1 VKLAAL
7 TATVILACLAAV
19 HARWRSPERPVDW
32 PTRLAVLAVAALFL
46 GYFVVVLQGGVI
58 QSGVLQGEA
67 PTERT
72 GDLGVYLRAAW
83 AAGEGE
89 DIYQATDFHGWH
101 YLYPPLLASLLV
113 PFADPPE
120 SASAAAR
127 AGAIPY
133 GVSLALWYWL
143 GVVCLLVSVNM
154 IASAL
159 ARIGPGAAQA
169 RFSQGWWN
177 LRLLPLLIVLPFA
190 LDDLRRGQTTAIIL
204 LCLAGCST
212 AILHGRSFRAGAW
225 LGAAAALKL
234 FPLYLLIYPL
244 WRRDGRFLAATLAA
258 AFVASLVP
266 AAVMGWGPASS
277 AYRTFIAER
286 LVGEASGA
294 GDPAVADELHGTN
307 TGVQSFEYMTYDAL
321 HPNRDSRDPAP
332 PQGYFF
338 AHIVLSLT
346 LSAAVLWAMRRRR
359 DRFGEYL
366 FFAALVLL
374 AIPMLPVARPHYF
387 LLGILAVSGLFVEG
401 AAPAAGWR
409 PARYVGA
416 AALAFLAAAILDA
429 ARLGWALDFGV
440 ASLAALALAAL
451 ALNKARRAAVLP

>member
-1 VKLAAL
+1 MKLAAL
-7 TATVILACLAAV
+7 TAIVILSCLAAV
-19 HARWRSPERPVDW
+19 VARWRSPDKPADW

-58 QSGVLQGEA
+58 RSGILQGEA
-67 PTERT
+67 ATERT

-83 AAGEGE
+83 AAGAGE

-120 SASAAAR
+120 SASAAVR

-143 GVVCLLVSVNM
+143 GVACLLVSVNM

-159 ARIGPGAAQA
+159 ARAGPSAAPA

-177 LRLLPLLIVLPFA
+177 LRLLPLLIVVPFA
-190 LDDLRRGQTTAIIL
+190 LDGLRRGQVTAIIL
-204 LCLAGCST
+204 LCLAGCSS

-244 WRRDGRFLAATLAA
+244 WRRDGRFLAAALA
-258 AFVASLVP
+258 VILVTSLVP
-266 AAVMGWGPASS
+266 MVVMGWGPAMT
-277 AYRTFIAER
+277 AYRTFVTER
-286 LVGEASGA
+286 LAGEASGA
-294 GDPAVADELHGTN
+294 GDPTVAEELHGTN
-307 TGVQSFEYMTYDAL
+307 TGVQSFEYMIYDAF
-321 HPNRDSRDPAP
+321 HPDRDSRAPAP
-332 PQGYFF
+332 PQDYFL
-338 AHIVLSLT
+338 AHIALSLA
-346 LSAAVLWAMRRRR
+346 LSAAALWAMRRRC
-359 DRFGEYL
+359 DTFGEYL

-387 LLGILAVSGLFVEG
+387 LLGILAVAGLFVEAG
-401 AAPAAGWR
+401 APTSGWR
-409 PARYVGA
+409 SRRYFAV
-416 AALAFLAAAILDA
+416 AALAFLAASILDA
-429 ARLGWALDFGV
+429 ARLDWALDFGV
-440 ASLAALALAAL
+440 ASLAALVIAAL
-451 ALNKARRAAVLP
+451 ALIKARRATVLP

>member
-7 TATVILACLAAV
+7 TAVVILACLIAV
-19 HARWRSPERPVDW
+19 IARWRSPEEPVNW
-32 PTRLAVLAVAALFL
+32 PTRLAALAAVALFL
-46 GYFVVVLQGGVI
+46 GCFVIVLQGGVI
-58 QSGVLQGEA
+58 QGGILQSEA

-83 AAGEGE
+83 AAGAGE
-89 DIYQATDFHGWH
+89 DIYEATDSHGWH

-120 SASAAAR
+120 SAGAAAR
-127 AGAIPY
+127 AGAISY
-133 GVSLALWYWL
+133 GVSLGLWYWL
-143 GVVCLLVSVNM
+143 GVGCLLVSVNM

-159 ARIGPGAAQA
+159 ARVGRSAIPA

-190 LDDLRRGQTTAIIL
+190 LDGLRRGQATAVIL

-244 WRRDGRFLAATLAA
+244 WRRDGRFLAATLAVMLA
-258 AFVASLVP
+258 ASLVP
-266 AAVMGWGPASS
+266 MVVMGWGPALS
-277 AYRTFIAER
+277 AYRTFVTER
-286 LVGEASGA
+286 LAGEASGA
-294 GDPAVADELHGTN
+294 GDPSVTEELHGTN
-307 TGVQSFEYMTYDAL
+307 TGIQSFEYMIYDAL
-321 HPNRDSRDPAP
+321 HPDRDSRAPRP
-332 PQGYFF
+332 PQAYFF
-338 AHIVLSLT
+338 AHIALSLV
-346 LSAAVLWAMRRRR
+346 LSAAALWAMRRRR

-374 AIPMLPVARPHYF
+374 AIPMLPVARPHYY
-387 LLGILAVSGLFVEG
+387 LLGILAVAGLFVEAG
-401 AAPAAGWR
+401 APTSGWR
-409 PARYVGA
+409 PARYGAA
-416 AALAFLAAAILDA
+416 AALAFLAASIFDA

-440 ASLAALALAAL
+440 ASLAALAIAVL
-451 ALNKARRAAVLP
+451 ALIKARRETALP